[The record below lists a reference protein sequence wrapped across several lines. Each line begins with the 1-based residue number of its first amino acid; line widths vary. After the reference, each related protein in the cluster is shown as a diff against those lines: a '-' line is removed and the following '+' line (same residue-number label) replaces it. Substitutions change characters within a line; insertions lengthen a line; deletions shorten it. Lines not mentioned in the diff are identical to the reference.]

1 MVVSA
6 ALDAPLK
13 DFRKA
18 NLHRC
23 ASKEGENTFQSWAPA
38 VPGAC
43 IIRHRTL
50 NDNSKSVLDE
60 GRLQMKNRFLAS
72 TVVFVWLVSTP
83 GAAQAPKS
91 SAKTWNPPRMAD
103 GHPDLQG
110 IWNYSTLTPME
121 RPRELAGKAF
131 LSEQEA
137 AEFEN
142 RAQQTRNVDLNRETK
157 PTARGLVNGTV
168 ETEDLASAYNEFWWD
183 RGTKLVSTRR
193 TSLVIDPPDGRIP
206 PLTPQAQKRLATLDE
221 ANQRLAEG
229 PEDRPLSE
237 RCIVRP
243 NSGPPM
249 TPTGYNNNFQL
260 IQAPGYVVIFNEQI
274 HDARIVPMGSQPH
287 LPQTVRQW
295 MGDSRGHWEG
305 DTLIIDT
312 TNFTAVTNFRGS
324 GENMHLVERF
334 TRTDPGTLLY
344 EFTVDDPLSF
354 TRRWTGQIP
363 MKRTQEP
370 MYEYACHEGNYSMF
384 TTLSGA
390 RALER
395 K

>member
-1 MVVSA
+1 
-6 ALDAPLK
+6 
-13 DFRKA
+13 
-18 NLHRC
+18 
-23 ASKEGENTFQSWAPA
+23 
-38 VPGAC
+38 
-43 IIRHRTL
+43 
-50 NDNSKSVLDE
+50 
-60 GRLQMKNRFLAS
+60 MKNRILAS
-72 TVVFVWLVSTP
+72 TGALVSVVLFLLALT
-83 GAAQAPKS
+83 GIAAQAPKS
-91 SAKTWNPPRMAD
+91 SAKLWKPPHTAD

-110 IWNYSTLTPME
+110 TWNYATLTPME
-121 RPRELAGKAF
+121 RPRELADKAF

-137 AEFEN
+137 AEFEH
-142 RAQQTRNVDLNRETK
+142 RSQQTRNVDLNRETK

-183 RGTKLVSTRR
+183 RGTKVVATRR

-206 PLTPQAQKRLATLDE
+206 PLTPDAKKRMAALDE
-221 ANQRLAEG
+221 LNQRAAEG

-237 RCIVRP
+237 RCILRP

-274 HDARIVPMGSQPH
+274 HDARIIPTDGRPH
-287 LPQTVRQW
+287 LPQNVRQW
-295 MGDSRGHWEG
+295 MGDSRGRWEG
-305 DTLIIDT
+305 NTLVVDT
-312 TNFTAVTNFRGS
+312 TNFTDKTNFRGS

-334 TRTDPGTLLY
+334 TRTDPDTLLY
-344 EFTVDDPLSF
+344 EFTVHDPQSF
-354 TRRWTGQIP
+354 TASWTGQIP

-390 RALER
+390 RALEKSASDESAR
-395 K
+395 QGPR

>member
-1 MVVSA
+1 MPPQNA
-6 ALDAPLK
+6 QYD
-13 DFRKA
+13 
-18 NLHRC
+18 NL
-23 ASKEGENTFQSWAPA
+23 
-38 VPGAC
+38 
-43 IIRHRTL
+43 
-50 NDNSKSVLDE
+50 KSVLDE

-72 TVVFVWLVSTP
+72 TVVLAWLLSIP
-83 GAAQAPKS
+83 AAAQTPKG
-91 SAKTWNPPRMAD
+91 SAKAWNPPRMAD

-121 RPRELAGKAF
+121 RPRDLAGKAF

-137 AEFEN
+137 AEFEK

-157 PTARGLVNGTV
+157 PTTRGLVNGTV

-206 PLTPQAQKRLATLDE
+206 PLTPQAQKRMAALDE

-249 TPTGYNNNFQL
+249 TPTGYNNNFRL

-274 HDARIVPMGSQPH
+274 HDARIVPMDGQPH
-287 LPQTVRQW
+287 LPQHVRQW
-295 MGDSRGHWEG
+295 MGDSRGRWEG
-305 DTLIIDT
+305 DTLVVDT
-312 TNFTAVTNFRGS
+312 TNFTPATNFRGS
-324 GENMHLVERF
+324 GESMHLVERF

-344 EFTVDDPLSF
+344 EFTIDDPQSF

-390 RALER
+390 RALEG